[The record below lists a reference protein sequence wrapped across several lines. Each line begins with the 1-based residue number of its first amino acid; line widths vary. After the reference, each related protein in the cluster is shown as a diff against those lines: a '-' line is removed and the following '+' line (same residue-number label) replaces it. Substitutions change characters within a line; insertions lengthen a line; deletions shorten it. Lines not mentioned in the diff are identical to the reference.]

1 MRISVT
7 DKYLDLVRGDAKYFA
22 KWLEWSGTEVTV
34 LKPKKEAIEAYVIAY
49 GAQASTFSRTPEYY
63 TFHKGYISIDSL
75 DFGLKENVQDQDAIV
90 YLPDTE
96 IDSGDLLQFERVGKR
111 FTYQIEP
118 LQNYQNF
125 VYRSAL
131 RLIDVEEL
139 KNI

>member
-34 LKPKKEAIEAYVIAY
+34 LKPKRDVIEAYEIAY
-49 GAQASTFSRTPEYY
+49 GVQASTFSRTSEYY

-75 DFGLKENVQDQDAIV
+75 DFGLKENVQDTDVLIF
-90 YLPDTE
+90 LPDTE
-96 IDSGDLLQFERVGKR
+96 IDSGDMVQFERVGKR

-125 VYRSAL
+125 VYRSNL
-131 RLIDVEEL
+131 RLIDVEEV
-139 KNI
+139 KNK

>member
-7 DKYLDLVRGDAKYFA
+7 DKYLNLVRGDAKYFA

-34 LKPKKEAIEAYVIAY
+34 LKPKKDVIEAYEIAY
-49 GAQASTFSRTPEYY
+49 GAQASTFSRTSEYY

-75 DFGLKENVQDQDAIV
+75 DFGLKENVQDTDAIV
-90 YLPDTE
+90 YLPNTE
-96 IDSGDLLQFERVGKR
+96 IDSGDMLQFERVGKR

-125 VYRSAL
+125 VYRSSL

-139 KNI
+139 KEK